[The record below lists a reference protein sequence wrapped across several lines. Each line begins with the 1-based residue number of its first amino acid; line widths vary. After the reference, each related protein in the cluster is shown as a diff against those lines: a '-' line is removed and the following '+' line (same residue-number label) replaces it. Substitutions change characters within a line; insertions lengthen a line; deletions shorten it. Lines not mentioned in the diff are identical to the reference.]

1 MHNVY
6 VTNNYQTKKKKKNQD
21 ENKIFCLQN
30 RAFTAFLRRKK
41 KSISSRTISTHASWF
56 LSEKNSIIF
65 DCIEFVALLQFKMH
79 VFKSFLPF
87 KRSFFVPTILKLK
100 ISASKMKFKLQ
111 VLFFG
116 DTTGFQIKR
125 RISS

>member
-41 KSISSRTISTHASWF
+41 KVYHLEPFQRMHHDFYLKRT
-56 LSEKNSIIF
+56 
-65 DCIEFVALLQFKMH
+65 Q
-79 VFKSFLPF
+79 
-87 KRSFFVPTILKLK
+87 
-100 ISASKMKFKLQ
+100 
-111 VLFFG
+111 
-116 DTTGFQIKR
+116 
-125 RISS
+125 